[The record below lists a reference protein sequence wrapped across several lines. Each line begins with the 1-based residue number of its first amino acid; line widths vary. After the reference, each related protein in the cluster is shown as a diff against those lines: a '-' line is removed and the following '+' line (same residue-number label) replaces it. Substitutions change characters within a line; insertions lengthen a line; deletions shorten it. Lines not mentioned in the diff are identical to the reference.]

1 MPLLLTATSWSRRCS
16 TASMLSGNSQKEP
29 AFPVCHS
36 GTGGCFWALSVS
48 SHHAHL
54 HRATASSCSSCAGR
68 IPPLPVPH
76 SPGLR
81 CALPPEG
88 ASSCPGPTLGAGS
101 PHPLALSSLTPLW
114 AQCVPRRSEQS
125 SPAGRD
131 RLTFLTSDPS
141 DPLSSTTLSHQ
152 LETTHQTSF
161 LWAPFA
167 GLCCFA
173 VTAHIAKEQSSLN
186 M

>member
-36 GTGGCFWALSVS
+36 GTGGCFWALSVC
-48 SHHAHL
+48 SHLAHL
-54 HRATASSCSSCAGR
+54 HRATASSCSSCAGH

-81 CALPPEG
+81 CALPPAG
-88 ASSCPGPTLGAGS
+88 ASSCPGPTLGQVLHTHSLLAPCRPSGHSVFPDALNKPLLLGAIAS
-101 PHPLALSSLTPLW
+101 PSSL
-114 AQCVPRRSEQS
+114 
-125 SPAGRD
+125 
-131 RLTFLTSDPS
+131 SDLS

-161 LWAPFA
+161 LWAPFP

-173 VTAHIAKEQSSLN
+173 VTAHMAKEQSSLN

>member
-1 MPLLLTATSWSRRCS
+1 MLHPLARCLPGPGSFASMSDSLDSDASLRPRVHLLT
-16 TASMLSGNSQKEP
+16 L
-29 AFPVCHS
+29 
-36 GTGGCFWALSVS
+36 
-48 SHHAHL
+48 L
-54 HRATASSCSSCAGR
+54 HCATASSCSSCAGR

-101 PHPLALSSLTPLW
+101 PHPLAPSSLTPLW